1 METGTL
7 NRIPEDQLV
16 RRYQLIMQYLFLAAV
31 LGILGSFPILLSVA
45 IRKQPLSMIT
55 RALLAFLVLAPV
67 PFLLFGFLASFE
79 PGVHW
84 GWRLGYG
91 VFLLWSLITAA
102 RLCWVKRRPSVDTHS
117 PQVQQATDKSL
128 DRKQEI
134 DSENSE
140 IERA

>member
-1 METGTL
+1 
-7 NRIPEDQLV
+7 
-16 RRYQLIMQYLFLAAV
+16 MQYLFLAAV
-31 LGILGSFPILLSVA
+31 IGILGSFPTLLFVA

-55 RALLAFLVLAPV
+55 RALLVFLVLAPV

-79 PGVHW
+79 PGTHW

-91 VFLLWSLITAA
+91 VFLLWSTITAT
-102 RLCWVKRRPSVDTHS
+102 RLCWVKPRPSIDAHS

-134 DSENSE
+134 DSKDSE
-140 IERA
+140 IKSE

>member
-31 LGILGSFPILLSVA
+31 LGILGSFPILLFVA

-55 RALLAFLVLAPV
+55 RALLVFLVLAPV

-79 PGVHW
+79 PGTHW
-84 GWRLGYG
+84 GWPLGYG
-91 VFLLWSLITAA
+91 VFLLWSTITAV
-102 RLCWVKRRPSVDTHS
+102 RLCWVKLKPLPSH
-117 PQVQQATDKSL
+117 
-128 DRKQEI
+128 R
-134 DSENSE
+134 
-140 IERA
+140 